1 MWGIAQL
8 ICMQNV
14 GALRMLGQCSTRCHP
29 EVWSLKN
36 VVVLGHARCEQGQK
50 ALELFSQMQQ
60 EGVRPNSVTFVGV
73 LNACASMI
81 ALEEIMCIHHH
92 IIQIA
97 LESDVF
103 VGNSS
108 VDMYAKCG
116 NIEDAWT
123 VFKNI
128 TSQNVV
134 TWNAILGGCAMH
146 GRVRETLK
154 HFEQMCEEGVHPND
168 ITFVCLL
175 STCSH
180 VGLVDEAMH
189 LHASMI
195 RDYRN
200 HAKLEHCNCMVDLL
214 ARAHR
219 LQDKEYDIGN
229 ALQTTSGCLDGFAW
243 CLQNS
248 W

>member
-1 MWGIAQL
+1 M
-8 ICMQNV
+8 
-14 GALRMLGQCSTRCHP
+14 
-29 EVWSLKN
+29 
-36 VVVLGHARCEQGQK
+36 
-50 ALELFSQMQQ
+50 
-60 EGVRPNSVTFVGV
+60 GV

-81 ALEEIMCIHHH
+81 ALEEIGCIHHQ

-97 LESDVF
+97 SESDVF
-103 VGNSS
+103 VGNSL

-116 NIEDAWT
+116 SIEDAWT

-128 TSQNVV
+128 TSQNAA
-134 TWNAILGGCAMH
+134 TWNAVLGGCAMH

-154 HFEQMCEEGVHPND
+154 HFESMCEEGVHPND

-175 STCSH
+175 SACRH
-180 VGLVDEAMH
+180 AGLVDEAMH

-219 LQDKEYDIGN
+219 LQDREYDIGN
-229 ALQTTSGCLDGFAW
+229 ALQTTGGCLDGFAW